1 MSAKIKSGD
10 DVIVL
15 IGKDKQKIGKV
26 IKVVTCDAKKKVVVS
41 GVNVCKRHT
50 KQKAGNS
57 GGILNKE
64 LAIDISNVAM
74 LDPKYRTPT
83 KVGFKFV
90 DGKKVRFAKVSG
102 EVID

>member
-1 MSAKIKSGD
+1 MSSKIKSGD
-10 DVIVL
+10 DVMVL

-26 IKVVTCDAKKKVVVS
+26 IKVVTCNAKKKVVVS
-41 GVNVCKRHT
+41 GINVYKRHT

-57 GGILNKE
+57 GGILDKE

>member
-1 MSAKIKSGD
+1 MSSKIKSGD

-26 IKVVTCDAKKKVVVS
+26 IKVIICNAKKKVVVS
-41 GVNVCKRHT
+41 GVNVYKRHT

-57 GGILNKE
+57 GGILDKE

>member
-1 MSAKIKSGD
+1 
-10 DVIVL
+10 
-15 IGKDKQKIGKV
+15 
-26 IKVVTCDAKKKVVVS
+26 VVVS
-41 GVNVCKRHT
+41 GVNVYKRHT

-57 GGILNKE
+57 GGILDKE

>member
-15 IGKDKQKIGKV
+15 IGRDKQKIGKV
-26 IKVVTCDAKKKVVVS
+26 IKVVTCNAKKKVVVS
-41 GVNVCKRHT
+41 GVNVYKRHT

-57 GGILNKE
+57 GGILDKE